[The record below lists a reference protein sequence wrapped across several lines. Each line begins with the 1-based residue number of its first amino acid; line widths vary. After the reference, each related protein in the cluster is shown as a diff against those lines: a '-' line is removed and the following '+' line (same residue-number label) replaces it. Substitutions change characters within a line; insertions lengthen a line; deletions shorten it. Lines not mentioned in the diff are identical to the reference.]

1 VNSHASAGG
10 HGKGGTR
17 HDSERYRDYNLRDPS
32 QAAMYTPEGLKLS
45 IYLLTCISSLA
56 CSVNLIA
63 VCGSCREIPGF
74 FNLAV
79 RVVRFTPNLTAALSN
94 N

>member
-1 VNSHASAGG
+1 MNSHASAGG

-45 IYLLTCISSLA
+45 IYMLT
-56 CSVNLIA
+56 
-63 VCGSCREIPGF
+63 
-74 FNLAV
+74 
-79 RVVRFTPNLTAALSN
+79 
-94 N
+94 